1 MAPILAGEEFSVF
14 YVNLCEYFNQNLKEV
29 DEFLLGLT
37 EERISMFSKMLDE
50 FDDLLLFF
58 DDLSAV
64 QDKKLTAILGT
75 VIYQYT
81 ILPAVV
87 GSMRL
92 KEKGFVSINLA
103 IYIFIRMFALL

>member
-1 MAPILAGEEFSVF
+1 MF
-14 YVNLCEYFNQNLKEV
+14 YVNLCQFFNQNLKEV
-29 DEFLLGLT
+29 DDFLLGLT
-37 EERISMFSKMLDE
+37 EERISTFSKMLDE

-58 DDLSAV
+58 DDLSVV

-92 KEKGFVSINLA
+92 KEKGFISINLA
-103 IYIFIRMFALL
+103 IYIFIRMFTLL